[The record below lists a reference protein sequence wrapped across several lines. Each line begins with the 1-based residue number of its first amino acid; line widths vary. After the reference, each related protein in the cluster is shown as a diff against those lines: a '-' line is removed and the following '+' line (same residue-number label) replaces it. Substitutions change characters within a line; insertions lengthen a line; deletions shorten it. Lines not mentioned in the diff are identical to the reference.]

1 MLKFFGKIK
10 ENLKRKPKHERNLPD
25 NKIVRKLY
33 VFKGI
38 VLGWIKKS
46 HRFLSRKP
54 ILHIAVISMALVLAI
69 EILSRHSLINA
80 LGFMFLTPHVFL
92 YNSLIIA
99 LTFTPCFLFSKRYF
113 FITFIGAV
121 WFGLGVAN
129 GIVLSN
135 RITPMGWVDI
145 LLLSSVSDIIEVYL
159 KPWHLILIALAFAL
173 AIALLVYIWIKCI
186 KYKINWVASIAAMIV
201 VGAATYGS
209 TVLCI
214 ATNAVE
220 TELPNLAQAYEDYG
234 FTYCFSASLIDRGI
248 AKPAEYSEKAVLEI
262 VEKLPE
268 ETAPENFPNII
279 FLQLESFFDV
289 EYIEGAKISQDVT
302 PIFRELKKNY
312 PSGFLT
318 VPSISAGTANT
329 EFECITGMSI
339 HDFGTGEYPY
349 KTVLQDTTS
358 ESINTYLKKYGF
370 TTHAIHNNVGN
381 FYDRNVVFSN
391 LNFDNFLSLDYMGNI
406 ERNALGWAKDDMLTD
421 EILLCLD
428 SSEGN
433 DFVYTISVQAHGKY
447 PQTPVTQ
454 NTITVSE
461 YINDLEI
468 DGFEYYV
475 NQLFEVD
482 QFIGQLLSAL
492 SERDER
498 TMVVL
503 YGDHLPGFEFEETDL
518 SNKNLFQTEYVIWS
532 NYDSGISTNRVD
544 LKAYELYSYVLE
556 RLGGSGGII
565 SRIHQSDLPHEDLVM
580 IEYDMLYGKNY
591 ALGTPFEPTKIKMG
605 IRDITINDCYIDDDV
620 FYVTGENF
628 TEYSCI
634 LVDGKRTATKF
645 IDQNTLSTKTLPQN
659 NDEIVV
665 GQMSSKKEILSESN
679 TVKYK
684 K

>member
-1 MLKFFGKIK
+1 MSKLFSKIK
-10 ENLKRKPKHERNLPD
+10 EKFKSKPKHERNLPD
-25 NKIVRKLY
+25 NKIIRKLY
-33 VFKGI
+33 VLKGAI
-38 VLGWIKKS
+38 GGWIKKA
-46 HRFLSRKP
+46 HRFLSQRP
-54 ILHIAVISMALVLAI
+54 ILHIAVISMLLVLVI
-69 EILSRHSLINA
+69 EILSRHSLISA

-92 YNSLIIA
+92 YNSIIIA

-135 RITPMGWVDI
+135 RITPLGWVDI
-145 LLLSSVSDIIEVYL
+145 LLLSSVSDIIEVYM
-159 KPWHLILIALAFAL
+159 KPWHLILIGIAFIA
-173 AIALLVYIWIKCI
+173 AIALLVYIWIKCF
-186 KYKINWVASIAAMIV
+186 KYKIRWKRSIAAILIM
-201 VGAATYGS
+201 GLLTYGS
-209 TVLCI
+209 TALCL
-214 ATNAVE
+214 ATNVLA
-220 TELPNLAQAYEDYG
+220 TELPNLAQAYRDYG

-248 AKPAEYSEKAVLEI
+248 AKPDKYSEESVMEI
-262 VEKLPE
+262 LDKLPK
-268 ETAPENFPNII
+268 ETAPESFPNII

-289 EYIEGAKISQDVT
+289 EYIEDAEVSQDVT
-302 PIFRELKKNY
+302 PIFRKLKQEY

-349 KTVLQDTTS
+349 KTVLQDTTC

-391 LNFDNFLSLDYMGNI
+391 LSFDTFVSLDYMSDI
-406 ERNALGWAKDDMLTD
+406 ERNPLGWAKDDMLTE

-447 PQTPVTQ
+447 PQTPVSK
-454 NTITVSE
+454 NDIKVSE

-475 NQLFEVD
+475 NQLYDVD
-482 QFIGQLLSAL
+482 QFIGELLDEL
-492 SERDER
+492 SKRDEN
-498 TMVVL
+498 TIVVL
-503 YGDHLPGFEFEETDL
+503 YGDHLPGFEFEENDL

-532 NYDSGISTNRVD
+532 NYDTGMVTKRVD
-544 LKAYELYSYVLE
+544 LHAYELYSYVLKC
-556 RLGGSGGII
+556 LGGSGGII
-565 SRIHQSDLPHEDLVM
+565 SRIHQSNLPHEDLVM
-580 IEYDMLYGKNY
+580 IEYDMLYGENY
-591 ALGTPFEPTKIKMG
+591 ALGTKYKPTDIKMG
-605 IRDITINDCYIDDDV
+605 VKDITLDSYYIYDDV
-620 FYVTGENF
+620 FYVKGTNF

-634 LVDGKRTATKF
+634 LIEGKRTTTIF
-645 IDQNTLSTKTLPQN
+645 VDENTLYTKTIPDN
-659 NDEIVV
+659 KDEIVV

-679 TVKYK
+679 SVKYK